1 MTSFPSVFSTIAIPP
16 DFLPW
21 LLESVAAGALAVSQ
35 LPPLVWWLLLAALAA
50 LLLAFLYNWFD
61 LHVVS
66 HVFVGDK
73 VKVVHHAGSNVARA
87 VFARMR
93 IPHFWP
99 TPWLCSPHLQTTFVH
114 FCAPTPHVPYIRH
127 VVRTPD
133 GGTLGLDWAEPEAAG
148 EGCRG
153 VQGGDK
159 GCRGVM
165 GGAWVCDSQF
175 QITSSKS
182 KLSSSHHTPSP
193 SMSVVSHYPPFP
205 RPSHSPVRLC
215 RNALC
220 HLPFSC
226 PFVPLHVRSFHITH
240 HSPAVG
246 GGKGGKG
253 AGAAGVG
260 GSGEAKVAGGRAER
274 SSQVPIVIVVPGLT
288 SQSNDKYMRQCVAG
302 VTRHGWRALVPNHR
316 GLGGV
321 TITSNRFYNA
331 GWTTDLRFVISLVQ
345 QDYPHAPLYA
355 IGTSLGAN
363 ILVKYLGEEGA
374 SGPIQA
380 AVSIGNPWDLLI
392 CDRWMN
398 RRTRQRVYNTAMVTG
413 LRDFAKLHKDSFQH
427 LVDVQHVMK
436 ARTIRQFDDR
446 ITRIVSNY
454 ETVDTYYRRCGS
466 AQFLPEVAVP
476 LLAVSA
482 LDDPICTRE
491 AIPWDEAKANPNVV
505 LAVSHHGGHLAYLQG
520 LTASSIWWV
529 QVSIDFLQAVVD
541 ARKAGETVG
550 HALPVSSIGTTL
562 SPHPHPHI
570 VNPSPVS
577 PSSFILPSALLLPPL
592 VAGESGCV
600 EGTGKIA
607 GGERGGGG
615 GREAERG
622 EGRGKVQWV
631 GSSGGGLVGK
641 DERGRGEVGEG
652 EGEREEEEEEDEE
665 EGMSTVSM
673 SVLAGTIDGRESVID
688 EDEEKEGEVGS
699 AVGEGG
705 GEDEWEMGPA
715 GAMCGEDDLGEV
727 VSGTGKTG
735 STIGNVEDFGGRGVE
750 KRGVG
755 GVAGAAGEAGGAGR
769 GGGAGAAVVQLRFES
784 EEQLRVAAVVV
795 RELMSKLFNRPSP
808 LADPWHPCDSTSLR
822 TPIQQWPITST
833 TPTKSIQATPHTTT
847 CTCPTTLPPP
857 PLTHPPPTTLQLQ
870 PPPVGQV

>member
-1 MTSFPSVFSTIAIPP
+1 MTSFPSVEAVFSRTAIPP
-16 DFLPW
+16 DFIPW
-21 LLESVAAGALAVSQ
+21 LFESVAAVALAVSQ
-35 LPPLVWWLLLAALAA
+35 LPPLVWWLLLAVLAA
-50 LLLAFLYNWFD
+50 LLLVFLYNWFD

-66 HVFVGDK
+66 HVFVGDR
-73 VKVVHHAGSNVARA
+73 VKVVHNPGSNVARA

-114 FCAPTPHVPYIRH
+114 FFAPTPHVPYIRH

-133 GGTLGLDWAEPEAAG
+133 GGTLGLDWAEPAA
-148 EGCRG
+148 
-153 VQGGDK
+153 
-159 GCRGVM
+159 
-165 GGAWVCDSQF
+165 S
-175 QITSSKS
+175 
-182 KLSSSHHTPSP
+182 
-193 SMSVVSHYPPFP
+193 
-205 RPSHSPVRLC
+205 
-215 RNALC
+215 
-220 HLPFSC
+220 
-226 PFVPLHVRSFHITH
+226 
-240 HSPAVG
+240 
-246 GGKGGKG
+246 
-253 AGAAGVG
+253 
-260 GSGEAKVAGGRAER
+260 
-274 SSQVPIVIVVPGLT
+274 
-288 SQSNDKYMRQCVAG
+288 G

-413 LRDFAKLHKDSFQH
+413 LRDFAKLHKDSFRH

-529 QVSIDFLQAVVD
+529 CGQ
-541 ARKAGETVG
+541 GVG
-550 HALPVSSIGTTL
+550 LTASSIWWVCGQGVVRVAWCACVGGGGVRLGASSVAPWGAFGICRESPYPAPLSASSSSSQPPLL
-562 SPHPHPHI
+562 SPLVPGYQPTTSPHLT
-570 VNPSPVS
+570 SPLPFAVYS
-577 PSSFILPSALLLPPL
+577 QLLPFFFILSYSASLPLTGLLLP
-592 VAGESGCV
+592 
-600 EGTGKIA
+600 
-607 GGERGGGG
+607 
-615 GREAERG
+615 
-622 EGRGKVQWV
+622 
-631 GSSGGGLVGK
+631 
-641 DERGRGEVGEG
+641 
-652 EGEREEEEEEDEE
+652 
-665 EGMSTVSM
+665 
-673 SVLAGTIDGRESVID
+673 
-688 EDEEKEGEVGS
+688 
-699 AVGEGG
+699 
-705 GEDEWEMGPA
+705 
-715 GAMCGEDDLGEV
+715 
-727 VSGTGKTG
+727 
-735 STIGNVEDFGGRGVE
+735 
-750 KRGVG
+750 
-755 GVAGAAGEAGGAGR
+755 
-769 GGGAGAAVVQLRFES
+769 
-784 EEQLRVAAVVV
+784 
-795 RELMSKLFNRPSP
+795 
-808 LADPWHPCDSTSLR
+808 
-822 TPIQQWPITST
+822 
-833 TPTKSIQATPHTTT
+833 
-847 CTCPTTLPPP
+847 
-857 PLTHPPPTTLQLQ
+857 HPPSSLLLPCFPFSSSRVPIVDMHQ
-870 PPPVGQV
+870 